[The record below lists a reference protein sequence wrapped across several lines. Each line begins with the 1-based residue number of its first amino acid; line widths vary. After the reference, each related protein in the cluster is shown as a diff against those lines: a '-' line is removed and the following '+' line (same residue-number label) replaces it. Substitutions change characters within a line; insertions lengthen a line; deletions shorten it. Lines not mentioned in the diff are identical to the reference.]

1 MTKRTNDRAATEDGG
16 SAVFTVDKIGRTRER
31 TPEGF
36 LLCKEVPFA
45 RAGEMLYG
53 PGEVPVEAG
62 RDGVVRIMRTTEEL
76 FSPATIASFN
86 GKPLVDD
93 HPDDDVTPET
103 WRQLGRGVML
113 NVRPGTGEY
122 DDCLVCDLLVTDAA
136 AIKVVD
142 EGKVEVSAGYDA
154 DYEDLGDGRGN
165 QSNIIGNHLAL
176 VDRGRC
182 GPRCAIGDRATV
194 EEKHMGTRVRVH
206 DGKRRPRVSI
216 ATHVRKA
223 FRDAEAQAMEAF
235 GLSPAGEG
243 DDPVDPDPD
252 LDDEGDGH
260 THIHVHV
267 GGEGG
272 EAPKATTADDT
283 DPVPGAADPGAGGGG
298 DLESRVGALEQGMQN
313 IVSLL
318 NEIKS
323 AQGGV
328 QHTPAPGGEGGD
340 PPPAD
345 PTKDGGDD
353 DEIPDD
359 EDDTT
364 ATKTNDSAALASSY
378 QETLAACE
386 LLVPGFRMATF
397 DAKLDRK
404 KTVDR
409 MCQAR
414 RKALDL
420 AYSTADG
427 RELIK
432 SVAATKD
439 AEVDLDGMA
448 CKDVA
453 GLFKAATGAKRLLTN
468 RQTVGDGKAPETFFT
483 LSRKNEPEKAPIRS
497 VNDLN
502 AYYAKHYG
510 RSA

>member
-53 PGEVPVEAG
+53 PGEVPVEPG
-62 RDGVVRIMRTTEEL
+62 RDGIVRITRTTEEL
-76 FSPATIASFN
+76 FSPETIASFN

-93 HPDDDVTPET
+93 HPEDDVTPET

-122 DDCLVCDLLVTDAA
+122 DDCLVCDLLVTDVS
-136 AIKVVD
+136 AIKAVD

-194 EEKHMGTRVRVH
+194 EENHMGTRVRVH

-243 DDPVDPDPD
+243 DEDPDMADPTD
-252 LDDEGDGH
+252 PGDDDGH

-272 EAPKATTADDT
+272 APAAAT
-283 DPVPGAADPGAGGGG
+283 DPTKDGGDPIPGAGDAPAGG
-298 DLESRVGALEQGMQN
+298 DLESRVGALEQGMQS
-313 IVSLL
+313 IVTLL
-318 NEIKS
+318 NEIKE

-328 QHTPAPGGEGGD
+328 AHQPAPGVDGGA
-340 PPPAD
+340 PAAD
-345 PTKDGGDD
+345 PTKD
-353 DEIPDD
+353 EIPDELADD
-359 EDDTT
+359 EGETT
-364 ATKTNDSAALASSY
+364 AKTTDSAALATSY

-439 AEVDLDGMA
+439 AEVDLDGMT

-453 GLFKAATGAKRLLTN
+453 GLFKAATGAKRLITN
-468 RQTVGDGKAPETFFT
+468 RSTVGDGKAPETFFT

-497 VNDLN
+497 VSDLN